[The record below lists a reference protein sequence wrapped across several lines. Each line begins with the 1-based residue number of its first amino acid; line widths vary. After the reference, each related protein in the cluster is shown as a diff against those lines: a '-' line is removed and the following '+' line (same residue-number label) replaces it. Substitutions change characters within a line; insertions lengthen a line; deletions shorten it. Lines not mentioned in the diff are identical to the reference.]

1 MTNDNIKFIVGSE
14 FRLGDMLHAADVM
27 PLLKAIITAGA
38 DAAAITDEKWNMLWS
53 EGDISGLKPGSDD
66 SAQDSMIKPIHHE
79 GEPIGFLYVSL
90 PDSSPLTKR
99 GADMGMDFK
108 KILMGISMAS
118 LDAIVKNTVKRMLT
132 TELHTT
138 VVEQSYEDLIETN
151 KRLSVSEKRYR
162 ELAET
167 LEQKVEERTSDLKK
181 AHAILLQQEKMASI
195 GQLAA
200 GIAHEINNPVS
211 FINSNISTLAK
222 YAGNLQ
228 KMIQFYKGNARL
240 TGNKEAE
247 DTYNKLKIDF
257 ILNDVHDLISQ
268 SREGAERI
276 KDIVANLKD
285 FSHVDETAKS
295 RTVDINAEL
304 DNTLKVLSHEIKT
317 RSAEII
323 RDYGNISG
331 FYGNPGMICQAFLN
345 VMMNALQSRGDGLVI
360 TVKTG
365 QDEGNAIISVTD
377 NGVGIPSEMQ
387 SRIFEPFFTT
397 RDIGKGTG
405 MGLTVVYE
413 IVSARGGSVEVN
425 SEVGKGTTL
434 IIRLPLRER

>member
-1 MTNDNIKFIVGSE
+1 MTNDKIKFIVGSE
-14 FRLGDMLHAADVM
+14 LRLGDILHVADVM

-38 DAAAITDEKWNMLWS
+38 DAAAITDEKWSVLWA
-53 EGDISGLKPGSDD
+53 EGAISGLKPGSNE
-66 SAQDSMIKPIHHE
+66 SAQDSMIKPIYHE
-79 GEPIGFLYVSL
+79 GEPIGFLCVSIH
-90 PDSSPLTKR
+90 DSSPLIKEGTDR
-99 GADMGMDFK
+99 GPEFE
-108 KILMGISMAS
+108 KILMDISMAS
-118 LDAIVKNTVKRMLT
+118 LDTIVKNTVKRMLT

-167 LEQKVEERTSDLKK
+167 LEQKVEERTADLKK

-200 GIAHEINNPVS
+200 GIAHEINNPIS

-247 DTYNKLKIDF
+247 DPYNKLKIDF
-257 ILNDVHDLISQ
+257 ILNDIHALISQ

-285 FSHVDETAKS
+285 FSHIDETAKA
-295 RTVDINAEL
+295 REVDINAEL
-304 DNTLKVLSHEIKT
+304 DNTIKVLSHEIKA
-317 RSAEII
+317 RSAEIV
-323 RDYGNISG
+323 RDYGSISG

-365 QDEGNAIISVTD
+365 QDEDNAIISVTD
-377 NGVGIPSEMQ
+377 NGVGIPSEVQ

-397 RDIGKGTG
+397 RDIGKGRG